1 MYKGSRPSTASTS
14 WRDSSV
20 FPSPSPAP
28 SPAPSDVDDDVALAE
43 DDEFPVVDSA
53 DDVATAD
60 AAEDVVAAA
69 DSVAAV
75 ATADAAED
83 VAASG
88 GDVVVAAADSPAASD
103 DAVEEDEV
111 DVVVE
116 DEVDDVVVEDEVV
129 DVVVE
134 DVVVAS
140 AAAVVIGSCV
150 VKKSS
155 PSSQIIGVGVVV
167 VLWPRPIALKPFR
180 ITSITHASWIG
191 NSLQTERAS
200 NIS

>member
-1 MYKGSRPSTASTS
+1 M
-14 WRDSSV
+14 
-20 FPSPSPAP
+20 
-28 SPAPSDVDDDVALAE
+28 AE

-60 AAEDVVAAA
+60 AAEDVVVAAA

-83 VAASG
+83 VVVAAVASG
-88 GDVVVAAADSPAASD
+88 GDVVVAAADFPAASD

-134 DVVVAS
+134 DEVDDVVVDVVVSS

-150 VKKSS
+150 EKKSS

-167 VLWPRPIALKPFR
+167 VLWPRSIALKPFR
-180 ITSITHASWIG
+180 ITSITHASLIG